1 MGLENID
8 ITNRGV
14 EDRRETVVLYEAK
27 LAAAKKQR
35 ETLLIDMRKASARA
49 DGGDRPARLE
59 LASLSKQDA
68 AVGRLVLSIEAQL
81 EEARKR
87 VGLAEA
93 QVDAVR
99 AHATVPSS
107 EGAERLFLVNTLH
120 NLHQVRHKAR
130 TIESLRSRF
139 H

>member
-49 DGGDRPARLE
+49 DGGDRPGA
-59 LASLSKQDA
+59 LSW
-68 AVGRLVLSIEAQL
+68 L
-81 EEARKR
+81 
-87 VGLAEA
+87 
-93 QVDAVR
+93 
-99 AHATVPSS
+99 P
-107 EGAERLFLVNTLH
+107 
-120 NLHQVRHKAR
+120 
-130 TIESLRSRF
+130 
-139 H
+139 